1 MHGDVDIDR
10 VALAQWL
17 SHLLNDT
24 VDQATLTA
32 TRPSGGGWS
41 SDTLLVDLPSSP
53 LERVVVRLAPTG
65 PAMFPTYDLRRQWL
79 VMRELAA
86 DHVVPVPPV
95 IGVDLDGDWLGRP
108 AFAMGFVRGRVP
120 SDDRPSFAEA
130 GFLFDAD
137 PKDQRTFHIALVNAM
152 ADIHATAISDD
163 IAASIGT
170 GDTTSVATAAAE
182 LQRIW
187 NFDRG
192 ERWSTE
198 VDESFALLRATMPT
212 SSKDVLLWGDA
223 RPANVIVADAGFE
236 PIALLDWELAT
247 IGPPEFDVTWLVEM
261 NRMRMEGSGMAP
273 LPGFLDDAAA
283 VAHYEQRTQRPLQD
297 LDWYLVFSAAR
308 IAVLMHRHLRVM
320 VHLGRL
326 PPDHRL
332 LADTVATRRLA
343 GLVARYR

>member
-1 MHGDVDIDR
+1 VHGDVDIDR

-53 LERVVVRLAPTG
+53 LDRVVVRLAPSG

-79 VMRELAA
+79 VMRQLMA
-86 DHVVPVPPV
+86 DHMVPVPPV
-95 IGVDLDGDWLGRP
+95 IGVDPDGEWLGRP
-108 AFAMGFVRGRVP
+108 AFAMGFVPGRVP

-137 PKDQRTFHIALVNAM
+137 PSDQRTFHIALVHAL
-152 ADIHATAISDD
+152 ADIHATTITEDV
-163 IAASIGT
+163 AATIRPGDAT
-170 GDTTSVATAAAE
+170 GLAAAGDE

-192 ERWSTE
+192 ERWST
-198 VDESFALLRATMPT
+198 VIDESLALLRSTTP
-212 SSKDVLLWGDA
+212 SSGKDVLLWGDA
-223 RPANVIVADAGFE
+223 RPANVVVDDGFV
-236 PIALLDWELAT
+236 PAALLDWELVT
-247 IGPPEFDVTWLVEM
+247 TGPPELDVTWLAEM
-261 NRMRMEGSGMAP
+261 NRMRMEGSGVAP
-273 LPGFLDDAAA
+273 LRGFLDDDTA
-283 VAHYEQRTQRPLQD
+283 VAHYEQRTGRPLRD
-297 LDWYLVFSAAR
+297 LGWYHVFSAAR

-320 VHLGRL
+320 VHLDRL
-326 PPDHRL
+326 PADHRL
-332 LADTVATRRLA
+332 LTDTVATRRLA
-343 GLVARYR
+343 ELAARLR